1 MLTRRALVTRSA
13 LTGAAIVFL
22 WPSRADA
29 DAASRADADAAGR
42 ADAGSG
48 SSQAGTDAESAK
60 PVLAL
65 TKNIRVG
72 GGRIIKGKYVITQ
85 PKKNVFRCFSAK
97 CTHQGCTLASVSRGT
112 INCPCHGSKFNIST
126 GAVVQGPAKRALP
139 RKKIKVAGG
148 KIRLA

>member
-1 MLTRRALVTRSA
+1 MLTRRALVARAT
-13 LTGAAIVFL
+13 LTGAATVFL

-29 DAASRADADAAGR
+29 DAQSPSRAEAEA
-42 ADAGSG
+42 
-48 SSQAGTDAESAK
+48 DAESAK

-72 GGRIIKGKYVITQ
+72 GGRIIKNTYVITQ
-85 PKKNVFRCFSAK
+85 PRKNVFRCFSAK

-126 GAVVQGPAKRALP
+126 GAVVQGPATRALP
-139 RKKIKVAGG
+139 RKKIKVSGG

>member
-1 MLTRRALVTRSA
+1 MLTRRALVARAT

-29 DAASRADADAAGR
+29 DTQSP
-42 ADAGSG
+42 
-48 SSQAGTDAESAK
+48 SQAEADAESAK

-72 GGRIIKGKYVITQ
+72 GGRIIKNKYVITQ

-126 GAVVQGPAKRALP
+126 GAVVQGPATRALP
-139 RKKIKVAGG
+139 RKKIKVSGG

>member
-1 MLTRRALVTRSA
+1 MLTRRALVTRGT

-29 DAASRADADAAGR
+29 DTAPHRADA
-42 ADAGSG
+42 
-48 SSQAGTDAESAK
+48 DAESAK

-72 GGRIIKGKYVITQ
+72 GGRIIKNKYVITQ

-112 INCPCHGSKFNIST
+112 INCPCHGSRFNIST
-126 GAVVQGPAKRALP
+126 GAVVQGPATRALP
-139 RKKIKVAGG
+139 RKKIKVSGG